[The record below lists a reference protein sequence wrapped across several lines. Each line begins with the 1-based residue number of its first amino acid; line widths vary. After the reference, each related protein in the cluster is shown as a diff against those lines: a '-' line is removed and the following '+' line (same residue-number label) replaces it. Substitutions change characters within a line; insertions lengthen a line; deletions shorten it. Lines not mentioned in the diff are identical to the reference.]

1 MKPSS
6 VYGHQHNRGAV
17 LIVLLVALLAGSG
30 LWLLEAGQANRQWQ
44 RHREATAESLGF
56 AKEAL
61 IAYAVSYAD
70 NYGHNV
76 RGGAGR
82 LPCPSDSKNSSPA
95 RSCGEGRIGYLPAVW
110 TRGSKRIDIDH
121 VEKFLDQD
129 LWYSVTPTHRYNPS
143 FNTLNSDSTTDL
155 LSVDHIDDVVA
166 VVIAPGPPLPGQD
179 RLRDNASVADYL
191 EGENADLDLEF
202 SITDK
207 VGYKSDNSLADVASN
222 DQLVWIRQSELMP
235 LMEKRVLGYVKQ
247 WLNEYYLEYGYY
259 PYAAPFEDLNGNCQV
274 GLTSGRLPMS
284 QGSCSGQPLGQFVS
298 ESVEKSRPLSDIWF
312 SGSLWQDLIHYQLD
326 PACTAGG
333 SIAECEN
340 TNSSGALVVD
350 GDRVKVLL
358 VNAGAAI
365 ESAVLG
371 RLQSRAIE
379 NRSLPEYFEVPDLLA
394 AGTSVTFKDIALPFN
409 DQFIVIE

>member
-1 MKPSS
+1 MKPSLI
-6 VYGHQHNRGAV
+6 YGHQHNRGAV

-30 LWLLEAGQANRQWQ
+30 LWLLEVAQANRQWQ

-82 LPCPSDSKNSSPA
+82 LPCPSGRKNSSPGL
-95 RSCGEGRIGYLPAVW
+95 SCGEGRIGYLPAVW
-110 TRGSKRIDIDH
+110 SRGSKRIDIDH

-143 FNTLNSDSTTDL
+143 FNRLNSDSITDL
-155 LSVDHIDDVVA
+155 LSVDQIDDVVA
-166 VVIAPGPPLPGQD
+166 VIIAPGPPLPGQD

-191 EGENADLDLEF
+191 EGENADLDLQF
-202 SITDK
+202 TTADSVGHQSIRA
-207 VGYKSDNSLADVASN
+207 SDTNSSN
-222 DQLVWIRQSELMP
+222 DQLIWIRQSELMP

-247 WLNEYYLEYGYY
+247 WLNEYYLEYDYY

-274 GLTSGRLPMS
+274 GLTSGRLPMG
-284 QGSCSGQPLGQFVS
+284 QGSCTELPLGEFVS

-312 SGSLWQDLIHYQLD
+312 SGSLWQDLIHYQVD

-340 TNSSGALVVD
+340 SNGNGTLVVD
-350 GDRVKVLL
+350 GERVKVLL

-365 ESAVLG
+365 ESTRLG
-371 RLQSRAIE
+371 RLQSRAID
-379 NRSLPEYFEVPDLLA
+379 NRSLPEYFEVPDLLT
-394 AGTSVTFKDIALPFN
+394 AGTVVTFKDIGLPFN